1 VGEADQSSGSTRT
14 EGSQS
19 AGAKVNVEIARD
31 NMPGA
36 IYSNAMQAQVTSNEL
51 FLNFGL
57 AMPPAEPV
65 PAPMIGSFTLRAE
78 YVARVV
84 LPVAVIDQVIA
95 QLNEARA
102 LYQGLQT
109 IIETR
114 QTVEHK
120 DD

>member
-1 VGEADQSSGSTRT
+1 
-14 EGSQS
+14 
-19 AGAKVNVEIARD
+19 
-31 NMPGA
+31 
-36 IYSNAMQAQVTSNEL
+36 
-51 FLNFGL
+51 
-57 AMPPAEPV
+57 
-65 PAPMIGSFTLRAE
+65 MIGSFTLRAE